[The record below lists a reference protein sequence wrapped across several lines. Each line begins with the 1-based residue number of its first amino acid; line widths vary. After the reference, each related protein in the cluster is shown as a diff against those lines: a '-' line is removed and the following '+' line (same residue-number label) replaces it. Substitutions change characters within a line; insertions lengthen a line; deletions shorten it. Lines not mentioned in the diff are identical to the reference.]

1 MTEAVELR
9 VAQTWDGTAISV
21 SEQVLWRL
29 SRAADGLRIEV
40 DAPFH
45 HDPPPPGQPGP
56 CEGLWDYEV
65 AELFIV
71 GRSPAGWSAES
82 AVGVTGPATEPEYT
96 ELELSP
102 HGHYL
107 LLRLRGVRQAFE
119 RRLEMPYRARIV
131 GHRWH
136 GEALLPSRW
145 LPPAPHRVNA
155 FAIHGSGRHRR
166 YLAMTPV
173 PGSAPDFHRLADFK
187 PLVLPGLS

>member
-1 MTEAVELR
+1 MSEAVELR

-29 SRAADGLRIEV
+29 SAAETALRIEV

-45 HDPPPPGQPGP
+45 RDPPPPGEPGP
-56 CEGLWDYEV
+56 CEGLWEYEV

-71 GRSPAGWSAES
+71 GRDLGPES
-82 AVGVTGPATEPEYT
+82 TEPEYT

-107 LLRLRGVRQAFE
+107 LLRLRGLRQAFE
-119 RRLEMPYRARIV
+119 RRLELPYRAQIV
-131 GHRWH
+131 GDRWR
-136 GEALLPSRW
+136 GEALLPSHW

-155 FAIHGSGRHRR
+155 FAIHGSGHRRR
-166 YLAMTPV
+166 YLARTPV
-173 PGSAPDFHRLADFK
+173 PGPAPDFHRLADFK
-187 PLVLPGLS
+187 PLALPGLS